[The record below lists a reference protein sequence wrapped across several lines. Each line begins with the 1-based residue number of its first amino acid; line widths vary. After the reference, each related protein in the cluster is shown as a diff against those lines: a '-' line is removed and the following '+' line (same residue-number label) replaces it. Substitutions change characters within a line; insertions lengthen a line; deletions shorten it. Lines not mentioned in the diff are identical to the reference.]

1 MQVKVGEE
9 ADELNEKIEDEAYAA
24 RRVLTSVTRREFSL
38 RETSLSQP
46 SFSWREQ
53 QGQDLKPSAAPRIK
67 ILRTS

>member
-46 SFSWREQ
+46 SFS
-53 QGQDLKPSAAPRIK
+53 
-67 ILRTS
+67 